1 MSKGFNN
8 KYMSKQ
14 SQKLRRVVPIKK
26 YIIEKIDD
34 NQNIKRL
41 CRYMTTTPLLN
52 KGKTY
57 DGKMI
62 EQPDLVESLK
72 SDSAESGVAT
82 IGKQV
87 IYPYPFTEDVIER
100 DRVTIYVYSPR
111 TTINPSAVSG
121 GRNFNDY
128 TGKHLFHIQVVF
140 PLEYEEIEPYAEERS
155 MSIACEIADM
165 IDDLYI
171 EGDAREIVG
180 DIQFKIMGEI
190 TSQRLSTSGYAIM
203 TIPVWTEMFTMRL
216 HTSLIER

>member
-1 MSKGFNN
+1 MLAGLNN
-8 KYMSKQ
+8 KYVLKQ
-14 SQKLRRVVPIKK
+14 SQKLRRIVPIKR
-26 YIIEKIDD
+26 YIIDKIDE

-72 SDSAESGVAT
+72 SDAAESGIAT
-82 IGKQV
+82 ISRQV
-87 IYPYPFTEDVIER
+87 IYAYPFTEDVIEK

-111 TTINPSAVSG
+111 TSINTSAVG
-121 GRNFNDY
+121 NRRNYDDY
-128 TGKHLFHIQVVF
+128 TGKHLFHIQIVY
-140 PLEYEEIEPYAEERS
+140 PIEYEEIEPYAEERS

-165 IDDLYI
+165 LDDLYI

-190 TSQRLSTSGYAIM
+190 TSQRLSTSGYAIT
-203 TIPVWTEMFTMRL
+203 TIPVWTDMFGMRVD
-216 HTSLIER
+216 SKLIER